1 MIKPLFLSCATVVLV
16 VSTGCLFSKKSA
28 KPKESSAIAGEV
40 EETFKRRWV
49 DKRITD
55 LVGQGIGA
63 DAARIQASLEF
74 NEKFAFT
81 RAEKK

>member
-1 MIKPLFLSCATVVLV
+1 
-16 VSTGCLFSKKSA
+16 
-28 KPKESSAIAGEV
+28 V